1 MSFEKIIGY
10 ENVKEELSRLLDVL
24 KNKEKYAKL
33 GAKQPQGLLIYG
45 EQGIGKTLFATN
57 FINDSNRKC
66 FVCRKDKADG
76 DFVNHIKSI
85 FDKASNETPSIVLLD
100 DIDKFS
106 NEDEQYVNT
115 EEYITVQS
123 CIDQVKDK
131 DVYVV
136 ATANNID
143 VLPKSLKRDGRF
155 DNRIQMSIPT
165 GENANKIIR
174 HFLSNLSLMDE
185 ETIADVTKILEGKST
200 AEIESIIN
208 EAGIRAGYNN
218 KTKIETDD
226 IIKAYLRKEYE
237 TPDFSDNMDEYYLK
251 RVAYHEAGH
260 VVVEEELNFGT
271 VNLVSILDNKFS
283 DKCGITNFET
293 DEYYFYD
300 KTFMENR
307 VMTLLGGKAA
317 TELVYGATDVGCN
330 NDLHRAFDIV
340 TRFVDNYCSFD
351 FSSFGHAGSSNEL
364 RERIDDRVAQEM
376 QKYYLEAKNILTN
389 NREYLDGIA
398 ELLLEKKILTQKD
411 IREVANR
418 CKKSLP
424 KDYYVKKEQ
433 VNNEN

>member
-24 KNKEKYAKL
+24 NNKEKYAKL
-33 GAKQPQGLLIYG
+33 GVKQPQGLLIYG
-45 EQGIGKTLFATN
+45 EQGIGKTLFA
-57 FINDSNRKC
+57 
-66 FVCRKDKADG
+66 
-76 DFVNHIKSI
+76 
-85 FDKASNETPSIVLLD
+85 
-100 DIDKFS
+100 
-106 NEDEQYVNT
+106 
-115 EEYITVQS
+115 
-123 CIDQVKDK
+123 
-131 DVYVV
+131 
-136 ATANNID
+136 
-143 VLPKSLKRDGRF
+143 
-155 DNRIQMSIPT
+155 
-165 GENANKIIR
+165 
-174 HFLSNLSLMDE
+174 
-185 ETIADVTKILEGKST
+185 
-200 AEIESIIN
+200 
-208 EAGIRAGYNN
+208 
-218 KTKIETDD
+218 
-226 IIKAYLRKEYE
+226 
-237 TPDFSDNMDEYYLK
+237 
-251 RVAYHEAGH
+251 
-260 VVVEEELNFGT
+260 
-271 VNLVSILDNKFS
+271 
-283 DKCGITNFET
+283 TNFET

-424 KDYYVKKEQ
+424 KDYYVKRSK
-433 VNNEN
+433 